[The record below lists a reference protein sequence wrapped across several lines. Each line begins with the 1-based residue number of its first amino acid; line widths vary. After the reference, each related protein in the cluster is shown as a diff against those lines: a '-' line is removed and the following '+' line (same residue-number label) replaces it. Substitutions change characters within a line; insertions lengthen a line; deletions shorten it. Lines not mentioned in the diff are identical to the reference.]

1 VRVRSAQIAPTG
13 TARPY
18 DSGVENDSRQ
28 PPYYI
33 ASIDHALRL
42 LLMLKSRSRIRV
54 ADAADELGVARSTAH
69 RVLGMLV
76 YRGFAV
82 QDPGS
87 RAYRAG
93 PVLVEVGMGALAQ
106 LDVRQRARPHLEH
119 VAALTG
125 ETTSL
130 QILDGTQ
137 ARFVDSVESV
147 NAVRVGSRAGVSL
160 PAHIASGGK
169 AMLACL
175 SERALLTLYP
185 SDDLGPPLTPA
196 TITSRAD
203 LLAELA
209 TARER
214 GYAVNYGGSASGLV
228 AVGVAVR
235 GSDQVP
241 VAALTTAA
249 PVTRMDPAKMLEI
262 ARALQEAAREMEGHL
277 SKPAGAKA
285 QSSG

>member
-1 VRVRSAQIAPTG
+1 MSQTAPPQ
-13 TARPY
+13 A
-18 DSGVENDSRQ
+18 
-28 PPYYI
+28 YI

-42 LLMLKSRSRIRV
+42 LLMLKAQPRIRV

-93 PVLVEVGMGALAQ
+93 PVLVEVGVGALAQ
-106 LDVRQRARPHLEH
+106 LDVRQRARPYLER

-160 PAHIASGGK
+160 PAHISSGGK

-175 SERALLTLYP
+175 SERAVLALYP
-185 SDDLGPPLTPA
+185 SEDLGLPLTPA
-196 TITSRAD
+196 TILSRTA

-209 TARER
+209 QIREQ
-214 GYAVNYGGSASGLV
+214 GYAVNLGESATGLV
-228 AVGVAVR
+228 AVGAAIR
-235 GSDQVP
+235 GGDRVP

-249 PVTRMDPAKMLEI
+249 PVTRADPATVRDI
-262 ARALQEAAREMEGHL
+262 ARALREAAREIEGHL
-277 SKPAGAKA
+277 SRPASLVG
-285 QSSG
+285 

>member
-1 VRVRSAQIAPTG
+1 
-13 TARPY
+13 
-18 DSGVENDSRQ
+18 VENDSGQ
-28 PPYYI
+28 PQYYI

-42 LLMLKSRSRIRV
+42 LLMLKVRSRIRV
-54 ADAADELGVARSTAH
+54 ADASDELGVARSTAH

-82 QDPGS
+82 QDAGS

-106 LDVRQRARPHLEH
+106 LDVRQRARPYLER

-169 AMLACL
+169 AMLACM
-175 SERALLTLYP
+175 SDRALLLLYP
-185 SDDLGPPLTPA
+185 SEDLGPPLTPA
-196 TITSRAD
+196 TLTSRAE
-203 LLAELA
+203 LFAELA
-209 TARER
+209 TVREQ
-214 GYAVNYGGSASGLV
+214 GYAVNHGGSASGLV
-228 AVGVAVR
+228 AVGAAVR
-235 GSDQVP
+235 GSDGVP
-241 VAALTTAA
+241 VAAVTTAA
-249 PVTRMDPAKMLEI
+249 PVTRMDPAKVLEI
-262 ARALQEAAREMEGHL
+262 ARALREAARSIEEQW
-277 SKPAGAKA
+277 SRPVRAKA

>member
-1 VRVRSAQIAPTG
+1 
-13 TARPY
+13 
-18 DSGVENDSRQ
+18 VENDIAQ
-28 PPYYI
+28 PQSYI

-42 LLMLKSRSRIRV
+42 LLMLKVQPRIRV

-106 LDVRQRARPHLEH
+106 LDVRQRARPYLEH

-147 NAVRVGSRAGVSL
+147 NAVRVGSRVGVSL

-169 AMLACL
+169 AMLACM
-175 SERALLTLYP
+175 SDRALLTLYP
-185 SDDLGPPLTPA
+185 AEDLGPAVTAA
-196 TITSRAD
+196 TITSRTA
-203 LLAELA
+203 LLAELDVV
-209 TARER
+209 REQ
-214 GYAVNYGGSASGLV
+214 GYAVNHGESASGLT
-228 AVGVAVR
+228 AVGVAIR
-235 GSDQVP
+235 GGDRVP

-249 PVTRMDPAKMLEI
+249 PATRTDPAKVQEI
-262 ARALQEAAREMEGHL
+262 ASALREAAREIEEHL
-277 SKPAGAKA
+277 SRPAKSADR
-285 QSSG
+285 S

>member
-1 VRVRSAQIAPTG
+1 
-13 TARPY
+13 
-18 DSGVENDSRQ
+18 VENDIAQ
-28 PPYYI
+28 PQSYI

-42 LLMLKSRSRIRV
+42 LLMLKGQSRIRV

-82 QDPGS
+82 QDAGS

-106 LDVRQRARPHLEH
+106 MDVRQRARPYLEH

-130 QILDGTQ
+130 QIIDGTQ

-147 NAVRVGSRAGVSL
+147 SAVRVGSRVGVSL

-169 AMLACL
+169 AMLA
-175 SERALLTLYP
+175 SMSDRALLTLYP
-185 SDDLGPPLTPA
+185 AEDLGPAVTPA
-196 TITSRAD
+196 TITTRTA
-203 LLAELA
+203 LLRELA
-209 TARER
+209 AIREQ
-214 GYAVNYGGSASGLV
+214 GYAVNQGESASGLT
-228 AVGVAVR
+228 AIGVAIR
-235 GSDQVP
+235 GSDGVP

-249 PVTRMDPAKMLEI
+249 PATRTDAAKVREI
-262 ARALQEAAREMEGHL
+262 ASALTAAAREIEEHL
-277 SKPAGAKA
+277 SRPAKTRV
-285 QSSG
+285 

>member
-1 VRVRSAQIAPTG
+1 M
-13 TARPY
+13 
-18 DSGVENDSRQ
+18 ENDIAQ
-28 PPYYI
+28 PQAYI
-33 ASIDHALRL
+33 ASIDHALQL
-42 LLMLKSRSRIRV
+42 LLMLKAQSRIRV

-106 LDVRQRARPHLEH
+106 MDVRQRARPFLEH
-119 VAALTG
+119 VALLTG

-130 QILDGTQ
+130 LILDGAQ

-147 NAVRVGSRAGVSL
+147 SAVRVGSRVGVSL

-169 AMLACL
+169 AMLLA
-175 SERALLTLYP
+175 LYP
-185 SDDLGPPLTPA
+185 SEDLGSAFTPT
-196 TITSRAD
+196 TITDRTA

-209 TARER
+209 AIREQ
-214 GYAVNYGGSASGLV
+214 GYAVNHGESASGLT
-228 AVGVAVR
+228 AVGVAIR
-235 GSDQVP
+235 GGDQVP
-241 VAALTTAA
+241 VAALATAA
-249 PVTRMDPAKMLEI
+249 PATRTDSAKVEEI
-262 ARALQEAAREMEGHL
+262 AGALRDAAREIERHL
-277 SKPAGAKA
+277 SRPAGAKA
-285 QSSG
+285 

>member
-1 VRVRSAQIAPTG
+1 MTSPYNSA
-13 TARPY
+13 
-18 DSGVENDSRQ
+18 VENDSAQ
-28 PPYYI
+28 PQAYI

-42 LLMLKSRSRIRV
+42 LLMLKVQPRIRV

-76 YRGFAV
+76 YRGFAI

-106 LDVRQRARPHLEH
+106 LDVRQRARPYLER
-119 VAALTG
+119 VAAQTG

-160 PAHIASGGK
+160 PAHVASGGK
-169 AMLACL
+169 AMLACM
-175 SERALLTLYP
+175 SARALLTLYP
-185 SDDLGPPLTPA
+185 SEELGSPLTPA
-196 TITSRAD
+196 TITSRTA

-209 TARER
+209 TIREQ
-214 GYAVNYGGSASGLV
+214 GYAVNHGESASGLV
-228 AVGVAVR
+228 AVGAAIR
-235 GSDQVP
+235 GSDRVP
-241 VAALTTAA
+241 VAAVTTAA
-249 PVTRMDPAKMLEI
+249 PVTRVDPAKVQEI
-262 ARALQEAAREMEGHL
+262 ARALQEAAREIEQHL
-277 SKPAGAKA
+277 SSPANARA
-285 QSSG
+285 

>member
-1 VRVRSAQIAPTG
+1 M
-13 TARPY
+13 
-18 DSGVENDSRQ
+18 ENDTAQ
-28 PPYYI
+28 PQAYI

-42 LLMLKSRSRIRV
+42 LLMLKAQPRIRV

-93 PVLVEVGMGALAQ
+93 PGPG
-106 LDVRQRARPHLEH
+106 RGRHGRARPDGRAPAGPAVTLSTWPL
-119 VAALTG
+119 LTG

-130 QILDGTQ
+130 LILDGTQ

-147 NAVRVGSRAGVSL
+147 NAVRVGSRVGVSL

-169 AMLACL
+169 AMLACM
-175 SERALLTLYP
+175 SDRALLTLYP
-185 SDDLGPPLTPA
+185 SEDLGSPLTPT
-196 TITSRAD
+196 TITSRTA

-209 TARER
+209 TIREQ
-214 GYAVNYGGSASGLV
+214 GYAVNHGESASGLV
-228 AVGVAVR
+228 AVGAAIR
-235 GSDQVP
+235 GGDQVP

-249 PVTRMDPAKMLEI
+249 PVTRVDEAKV
-262 ARALQEAAREMEGHL
+262 AGDR
-277 SKPAGAKA
+277 AGAA
-285 QSSG
+285 GGRPRDRGAPVGPANAHP

>member
-1 VRVRSAQIAPTG
+1 
-13 TARPY
+13 
-18 DSGVENDSRQ
+18 VENDIAQ
-28 PPYYI
+28 PQSYI

-42 LLMLKSRSRIRV
+42 LLMLKVQSRIRV

-106 LDVRQRARPHLEH
+106 LDVRQRARPYLEH

-130 QILDGTQ
+130 QILDGIQ

-147 NAVRVGSRAGVSL
+147 SAVRVGSRVGVSL

-169 AMLACL
+169 AMLACM
-175 SERALLTLYP
+175 SDRALLTLYP
-185 SDDLGPPLTPA
+185 AEDLGPPVTAA
-196 TITSRAD
+196 TITSRTA
-203 LLAELA
+203 LLTELDVI
-209 TARER
+209 REQ
-214 GYAVNYGGSASGLV
+214 GYAVNHGESASGLT
-228 AVGVAVR
+228 AVGVAIR
-235 GSDQVP
+235 GSDRVP

-249 PVTRMDPAKMLEI
+249 PATRTDPAKVREI
-262 ARALQEAAREMEGHL
+262 ASALQEAARDIEAHL
-277 SKPAGAKA
+277 STPANARAK
-285 QSSG
+285 G

>member
-1 VRVRSAQIAPTG
+1 MLA
-13 TARPY
+13 Y
-18 DSGVENDSRQ
+18 DSAVENDTAQ
-28 PPYYI
+28 PQAYI

-42 LLMLKSRSRIRV
+42 LLMLKAQPRIRV

-106 LDVRQRARPHLEH
+106 MDVRQRARPFLEH
-119 VAALTG
+119 VALLTG

-130 QILDGTQ
+130 LILDGAQ

-147 NAVRVGSRAGVSL
+147 NAVRVGSRVGVSL
-160 PAHIASGGK
+160 PAPIASGGK
-169 AMLACL
+169 AMLACM
-175 SERALLTLYP
+175 SDRALLALYP
-185 SDDLGPPLTPA
+185 SEDLGTAFTPT
-196 TITSRAD
+196 TITTRAA

-209 TARER
+209 TIREQ
-214 GYAVNYGGSASGLV
+214 GYAVNHGESASGLT
-228 AVGVAVR
+228 AIGVAIR
-235 GSDQVP
+235 GGDQVP
-241 VAALTTAA
+241 VAALATAA
-249 PVTRMDPAKMLEI
+249 PATRTDSAKAAEI
-262 ARALQEAAREMEGHL
+262 ASALRDAAREIEQHL
-277 SKPAGAKA
+277 ARPANGRR
-285 QSSG
+285 

>member
-1 VRVRSAQIAPTG
+1 
-13 TARPY
+13 
-18 DSGVENDSRQ
+18 VENESEL

-42 LLMLKSRSRIRV
+42 LLLLKSQPRVRV
-54 ADAADELGVARSTAH
+54 ADAADQLEVARSTAH

-106 LDVRQRARPHLEH
+106 LDVRQRARPYLEQ
-119 VAALTG
+119 VAAQTG

-130 QILDGTQ
+130 QILEGNQ
-137 ARFVDSVESV
+137 ARFVDSVESF

-160 PAHIASGGK
+160 PAHVASGGK
-169 AMLACL
+169 AILARL
-175 SERALLTLYP
+175 SDSALQMLYP
-185 SDDLGPPLTPA
+185 AEELGEPLTSA
-196 TITSRAD
+196 TITSRT
-203 LLAELA
+203 ELMKEIA
-209 TARER
+209 IVREQ
-214 GYAVNYGGSASGLV
+214 GYAVNHGGSATGLV
-228 AVGVAVR
+228 AVGVAVC
-235 GSDQVP
+235 GSDGVP

-249 PVTRMDPAKMLEI
+249 PVIRMDPGKVQEI
-262 ARALQEAAREMEGHL
+262 GRALLDAARELEKHL
-277 SKPAGAKA
+277 SSPAKPR
-285 QSSG
+285 S

>member
-1 VRVRSAQIAPTG
+1 VSIAPTG
-13 TARPY
+13 TASPY
-18 DSGVENDSRQ
+18 DSAVKNDAAQ
-28 PPYYI
+28 PQSYI

-42 LLMLKSRSRIRV
+42 LLMLKGQPRIRV

-106 LDVRQRARPHLEH
+106 LDVRQRARPYLEH
-119 VAALTG
+119 VALLTG

-130 QILDGTQ
+130 QILDGIQ

-147 NAVRVGSRAGVSL
+147 NAVRVGSRVGVSL

-169 AMLACL
+169 AMLACM
-175 SERALLTLYP
+175 SDRALLMQYP
-185 SDDLGPPLTPA
+185 SEDLGQAFTPA
-196 TITSRAD
+196 TITSRTV

-209 TARER
+209 TIREQ
-214 GYAVNYGGSASGLV
+214 GYAVNHGESASGLT
-228 AVGVAVR
+228 AVGVAIR
-235 GSDQVP
+235 GSDGVP

-249 PVTRMDPAKMLEI
+249 PATRTDPARVQEI
-262 ARALQEAAREMEGHL
+262 ATALREAAREIEDHL
-277 SKPAGAKA
+277 SSPAKA
-285 QSSG
+285 KT